1 MIADEFQPQDARIS
15 PASSPSAPAA
25 SSDLTTTDLTEDSTL
40 ALLKNRALTID
51 QIDEIGRNSAVMRS
65 RKVRLALA
73 IHPHAPRRL
82 VLRLIREF
90 YTFELM
96 QFALVPAA
104 PADLKRVA
112 DELLVSRLTSISLG
126 ERLSLA
132 RRSSTMVAAALLQDK
147 DPRVWQ
153 IALDNA
159 RLTEAALV
167 RALQRGGSSPAFVEW
182 ACHHSKWSPRH
193 EVRVALLRNQHTT
206 LACAL
211 EFSRSLPPAL
221 LRDVLHTSRLPERI
235 KSQLRKAAE
244 DREKL
249 RRGN

>member
-1 MIADEFQPQDARIS
+1 MIADEFQSQDAPTS

-25 SSDLTTTDLTEDSTL
+25 SSGLATTDLTEDSAL
-40 ALLKNRALTID
+40 ALLKDRDLTID
-51 QIDEIGRNSAVMRS
+51 QIEQISNSAMMKS
-65 RKVRLALA
+65 RKVRLVLA
-73 IHPHAPRRL
+73 THPHAPRRL

-167 RALQRGGSSPAFVEW
+167 RALQRGGSSPAFVDW
-182 ACHHSKWSPRH
+182 VCHHSKWSPRH
-193 EVRVALLRNQHTT
+193 EVRLALLRNQHTP
-206 LACAL
+206 LVCAL
-211 EFSRSLPPAL
+211 DFSRSLPPAL